1 MSRTLLLFAALLAPA
16 ALKAQTSTGSITG
29 VVVDQSGAVVVGA
42 EVRIIGSETGDVT
55 RALKT
60 NEVGGFAAPLLRPGA
75 YTVEA
80 ASPGFKK
87 LSRSGVLLRVDEVIG
102 LRLSLEPGAVSEQV
116 TVTAEAALLEEKTHS
131 IGQVV
136 DSRTL
141 LELPLNGRNYLQLG
155 NLTAGTVPNVR
166 SRDKTFSAYGN
177 RGLQNAFLLDGAR
190 NQNYLR
196 GLDNRQRDAMRPSLE
211 AIAEFKVQ
219 TANFSAEYGASAG
232 AVVNVVMR
240 GGTNEIHGTAFEFLR
255 NSAFDA
261 RDFFQPSTTNRP
273 LFIQHQSGGSAG
285 GPVKKNRVWWFGA
298 YERTHI
304 SSATT
309 TTSTVPLPLN
319 QSV

>member
-1 MSRTLLLFAALLAPA
+1 MLRFSLLFVVAASMLYG
-16 ALKAQTSTGSITG
+16 QTSSGTLTGTVLDS
-29 VVVDQSGAVVVGA
+29 SGAVIAGA
-42 EVRIIGSETGDVT
+42 EVRIIGTETGDVART
-55 RALKT
+55 LTT
-60 NEVGGFAAPLLRPGA
+60 NDLGYFTAPLLRPSI
-75 YTVEA
+75 YTVEVTF
-80 ASPGFKK
+80 SGFKK
-87 LSRSGVLLRVDEVIG
+87 LTRQAIPLRVDEVLD
-102 LRLSLEPGAVSEQV
+102 LRLTLEPGGVNEQV
-116 TVTAEAALLEEKTHS
+116 TVTAESTLVEQKTHS

-232 AVVNVVMR
+232 AVVNVVTR

-261 RDFFQPSTTNRP
+261 RDFFQPSTSSKP
-273 LFIQHQSGGSAG
+273 LFIQHQWGGSAG
-285 GPVKKNRVWWFGA
+285 GPVKKDRVVVRGLRA
-298 YERTHI
+298 HPPQQRRHHDRHGTVAAR
-304 SSATT
+304 SAGTI
-309 TTSTVPLPLN
+309 
-319 QSV
+319 